1 MKAIKN
7 IGFLIVTSIILQSCM
22 ADMRT
27 VMIKK
32 NGITNVNENKGKIII
47 KNTWE
52 KHGFAK
58 LADYKVYS
66 LIADDTWKGLMG
78 KMGKPWP
85 EAKSKLKLKYAI
97 NTFDSQVEFLDG
109 KKENTIA
116 GLQSWQYYEQEQK
129 GNIEFLEYNKR
140 IAFGLSAYQ
149 YFFEMLDRLKR
160 APIVSYA
167 GEKQFN
173 DTKYDLIFITWQDPK
188 PHMGH
193 DQYLLWINKETQLL
207 EYAVYSL
214 RENYLKMPGYKAFY
228 GSIKFD
234 DYKNIDGI
242 LIPHKQTVFLNEPSK
257 KDKRHLHQLIVKD
270 FKFDDFDI
278 NELYPNSEIAK
289 IGDKKVKNKL

>member
-1 MKAIKN
+1 MSILKKIAL
-7 IGFLIVTSIILQSCM
+7 LILISITLQSCM

-27 VMIKK
+27 VMIKRE
-32 NGITNVNENKGKIII
+32 GITPMNESKGKTII

-58 LADYKVYS
+58 LANHKVYS
-66 LIADDTWKGLMG
+66 LIADDTWKGMMG

-85 EAKSKLKLKYAI
+85 DAKSKLKLKYAI
-97 NTFDSQVEFLDG
+97 NTFDSQVEFMDG
-109 KKENTIA
+109 RKENSIA
-116 GLQSWQYYEQEQK
+116 GLQSWQYYEQEQQK
-129 GNIEFLEYNKR
+129 GIEFIEYNKR

-160 APIVSYA
+160 APIISYA
-167 GEKQFN
+167 GEKKFN
-173 DTKYDLIFITWQDPK
+173 DTLYDLIFITWQDPE

-193 DQYLLWINKETQLL
+193 DQYLLWINKDTQLL

-278 NELYPNSEIAK
+278 NELYPNPEIAK
-289 IGDKKVKNKL
+289 IGDKKLKK